1 VLIQLGKPL
10 GKKKT
15 ILYSVLFPAIIFIIS
30 SLITHNELLNLA
42 LTLLLIPIFLF
53 LNLNEK
59 IIILL
64 ALLALIM
71 VIVFNIDRYQD
82 YIVIESYWQLLVGT
96 IILFIRTIPLKK
108 NKISNDHD

>member
-1 VLIQLGKPL
+1 MQLSKPL
-10 GKKKT
+10 GKKK
-15 ILYSVLFPAIIFIIS
+15 IVLYSVLFPVIVFIIA
-30 SLITHNELLNLA
+30 SLISNNEILNLA

-71 VIVFNIDRYQD
+71 VTVFNIERYQVN
-82 YIVIESYWQLLVGT
+82 IVIESYWQLLVGS
-96 IILFIRTIPLKK
+96 IILLIRTISIKK
-108 NKISNDHD
+108 IKY

>member
-1 VLIQLGKPL
+1 MHLGKPL

-15 ILYSVLFPAIIFIIS
+15 ILYSVLFPTIIFIIA
-30 SLITHNELLNLA
+30 SLISKNEILNLA
-42 LTLLLIPIFLF
+42 LTLLLIPIFLL

-71 VIVFNIDRYQD
+71 VTVFNIDKYQV
-82 YIVIESYWQLLVGT
+82 YIVIESYWQLLVGS
-96 IILFIRTIPLKK
+96 IILFIRTIPFRK
-108 NKISNDHD
+108 NKILNDHDKG